1 MKLSI
6 SSVKKTFQKLCGPA
20 QFYLVLSLLSLV
32 IYLVQMLEHRDKMN
46 TATGLTMQAII
57 VIVWTAILN
66 WVCSL
71 KYGNKVAWFLVFLP
85 IILLFTMLIVF
96 YHMVDTM
103 GITKQELQTM
113 VSELNEDSCEE
124 CSK

>member
-6 SSVKKTFQKLCGPA
+6 SGVKKTFHNLCGPA

-32 IYLVQMLEHRDKMN
+32 IYLIQMLEHRNKLN
-46 TATGLTMQAII
+46 TATGLTIQAII

-85 IILLFTMLIVF
+85 VILLFTMLIVF

-113 VSELNEDSCEE
+113 VYELNEDSCEE
-124 CSK
+124 CSN

>member
-6 SSVKKTFQKLCGPA
+6 SGVKKTFQKLCGPA

-32 IYLVQMLEHRDKMN
+32 IYLVQMLEHRNKLN

-85 IILLFTMLIVF
+85 VILLFTMLIVF

-124 CSK
+124 CSN

>member
-32 IYLVQMLEHRDKMN
+32 IYLVHMLEHRNKLN

-85 IILLFTMLIVF
+85 VILLFTMLIVF

-124 CSK
+124 CSH

>member
-6 SSVKKTFQKLCGPA
+6 SGVKKTFNKLCGPA

-32 IYLVQMLEHRDKMN
+32 IYLVQMLEHRNKLN

-85 IILLFTMLIVF
+85 VILLFTMLIVF

-124 CSK
+124 CSN